1 VNKLATIV
9 WISTALLFHPNAK
22 AWSGA
27 GHQVI
32 AAEAYR
38 QLSSALQKKATEIL
52 KAHPDCA
59 RNGRSR
65 LRLKAPTSISPR
77 SSSFVQAPGMLK
89 FAGGRARTTTPNGI
103 TSIIR

>member
-1 VNKLATIV
+1 VNKLATILC
-9 WISTALLFHPNAK
+9 ISTALCFSPTAQ

-38 QLSSALQKKATEIL
+38 QLPPPLQKRVAEIL

-65 LRLKAPTSISPR
+65 LPLKAPTSICHDDQTHDDS
-77 SSSFVQAPGMLK
+77 
-89 FAGGRARTTTPNGI
+89 RTLHGQK
-103 TSIIR
+103 

>member
-1 VNKLATIV
+1 MAMLC
-9 WISTALLFHPNAK
+9 ISTALLFHPNAQ

-38 QLSSALQKKATEIL
+38 QLPPPLQKKVTEIL

-65 LRLKAPTSISPR
+65 SPLKVPTSISLP
-77 SSSFVQAPGMLK
+77 SFSFGRAPGRGAK
-89 FAGGRARTTTPNGI
+89 
-103 TSIIR
+103 SIGMRRCHELENE